1 MAVGV
6 FIVAALVHHVDLVL
20 ASTVRLDREGKG
32 LEDRELVPN
41 VAVVVAVIHALA
53 PAG

>member
-6 FIVAALVHHVDLVL
+6 FIVAALVHHVNFVL
-20 ASTVRLDREGKG
+20 AGVVRLDREGKG
-32 LEDRELVPN
+32 LEDLKVEAVALV
-41 VAVVVAVIHALA
+41 VIHALA

>member
-6 FIVAALVHHVDLVL
+6 FIVAALVHHVNFVL
-20 ASTVRLDREGKG
+20 AGVVRLDREGKG
-32 LEDRELVPN
+32 LEDRKVEAVALV
-41 VAVVVAVIHALA
+41 VIHALA